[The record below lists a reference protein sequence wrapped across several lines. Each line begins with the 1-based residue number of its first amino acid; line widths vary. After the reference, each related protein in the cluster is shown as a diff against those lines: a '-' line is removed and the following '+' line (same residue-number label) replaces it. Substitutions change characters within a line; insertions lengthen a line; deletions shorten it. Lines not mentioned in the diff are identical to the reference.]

1 MSRYYRKKQVEQP
14 LKTVTE
20 GVSNLK
26 IRDDRTEIFETKIAD
41 KNIIQRNKFKTQMC
55 KRITENGYCQF
66 GSSCHFAHDK
76 NELRKSV
83 CLFGDLCKDK
93 KNCGYD
99 HTTEE
104 IPELPKNQP
113 PPPKMWNVDVSPV
126 SKDEEMMIEL
136 EPEDTFKTHDKNNEL
151 EKLRKMMEEAEKDQD
166 FKLELMNMMKS
177 YLRETFTEENTVYIS
192 SPGKKSVK
200 FIALEVDDDEFESII
215 DRIYQ

>member
-20 GVSNLK
+20 SVSNLK

-41 KNIIQRNKFKTQMC
+41 KNVIQRNKLKTQMC
-55 KRITENGYCQF
+55 KRLTETGYCQF
-66 GSSCHFAHDK
+66 GNSCHFAHDK
-76 NELRKSV
+76 SELRKAI
-83 CLFGDLCKDK
+83 CFFGDKCKDK

-113 PPPKMWNVDVSPV
+113 PPKMWEIDVSPV

-166 FKLELMNMMKS
+166 FKFELMNTMKS
-177 YLRETFTEENTVYIS
+177 YLRETFTEENTVYIR

-200 FIALEVDDDEFESII
+200 FIAIECEDDEFESII
-215 DRIYQ
+215 DRIYGE